1 MSGSIRYLVQEF
13 DQAFCRTHCWQP
25 RLCSPPSPVEEFQ
38 RSPSRLL
45 TCPRLPPPT
54 IAIRACPQSRPPSQA
69 PAVAHIILA
78 RPSSSHAPT
87 VVLATARAR
96 CPRSPRRLLPPVAPT
111 VRARL
116 PSTLACRLLPPVVPT
131 ARAHPPSAFARH
143 RARRPHPR
151 AAHTRPPSHSP
162 TAYARLRL
170 AHLFLLPRRS
180 VRVREGREQ
189 IGSMR

>member
-1 MSGSIRYLVQEF
+1 LLAAKVVLAALARGGVPALAIAPADM
-13 DQAFCRTHCWQP
+13 
-25 RLCSPPSPVEEFQ
+25 PPLAAAHDRHSC
-38 RSPSRLL
+38 L
-45 TCPRLPPPT
+45 
-54 IAIRACPQSRPPSQA
+54 
-69 PAVAHIILA
+69 PAVASAIAGTRRRSHHPCSPVVIARTHRRAPVLA
-78 RPSSSHAPT
+78 RPPSSHAPT
-87 VVLATARAR
+87 VVLATTRAR